1 MRKMNSKIRTKF
13 ISESGSYL
21 QNKDY
26 FAFVELDR
34 YAIYVIAD
42 GIDNDTDLISSKLA
56 VKQIISSFT
65 EQPTMGRWG
74 LTRLLRKA
82 NEELRKESL
91 KEALKASVTVVVTNY
106 VKCRYALV
114 GNTRFTLFRDGYA
127 KYKSEDQSLTQE
139 LLKEEKISLDKAA
152 KHEERN
158 NLYCYLGQKER
169 LEPYISK
176 TYRMKSGDTIALYTR
191 GIWENLYKSELLD
204 GLSEIADPEEG
215 INNIEELILSKQPK
229 DLDNYTIAIIFIDK
243 TYENP
248 QLKKTI
254 KKVIVISIIIIILL
268 SILGFF
274 LYRRHKAKLK
284 KIEDMEYYK
293 ENAEEYIS
301 DNNYFRAKEEYIE
314 ALKLAKK
321 LESGKDR
328 DFIDERIKL
337 MESIIEADASL
348 ENKEYNDAVDKY
360 LAARSKAYYVD
371 NIGLEY
377 IGRNLE
383 ETRDYILV
391 LDLLMEAD
399 KKFEIG
405 DLSGSQDAYRRARDL
420 ARSLY
425 YKEAKDE
432 AVQRLEQIYELN
444 QKNKEEQD
452 RDRES
457 QQLEQEEINKQR
469 IALQESAMQAY
480 KDGNESYKIGDYS
493 NAKMH
498 YEIALFSYQE
508 LKIDEIAKQIEKR
521 LLDVENKLIEAK
533 ASEFKASQY
542 EKSGDEEFN
551 NNKLVRAKM
560 LYILS
565 KDMYAEL
572 ELEED
577 VNRLTEKIEGLDP
590 LIPRQ
595 GI

>member
-13 ISESGSYL
+13 VSESGSYL

-42 GIDNDTDLISSKLA
+42 GIDNDKDLNSSKLA

-65 EQPTMGRWG
+65 EHPTMGKRG
-74 LTRLLRKA
+74 LRKLLIKA

-91 KEALKASVTVVVTNY
+91 KEALKASVTIVVTNY

-114 GNTRFTLFRDGYA
+114 GNTRFNLFRDGYV
-127 KYKSEDQSLTQE
+127 KYESKDQSLTQE
-139 LLKEEKISLDKAA
+139 LLKEEKVSLDKAA

-169 LEPYISK
+169 LTPFISK
-176 TYRMKSGDTIALYTR
+176 AYRMKSGDTITLYTR
-191 GIWENLYKSELLD
+191 GVWENLYKSELLD

-215 INNIEELILSKQPK
+215 INNIEELIMSKQLK

-243 TYENP
+243 IYENP
-248 QLKKTI
+248 KLKKTI
-254 KKVIVISIIIIILL
+254 KKVIVISIIIIMLL

-274 LYRRHKAKLK
+274 LYKKHKTKLK
-284 KIEDMEYYK
+284 NIEDMDYYRK
-293 ENAEEYIS
+293 NAMEYIR
-301 DNNYFRAKEEYIE
+301 DNNYLRAKEEYTE

-321 LESGKDR
+321 LESGEDR
-328 DFIDERIKL
+328 SFIDKRIKL
-337 MESIIEADASL
+337 MESIIEADVSL
-348 ENKEYNDAVDKY
+348 ENKEYSEAVDKY
-360 LAARSKAYYVD
+360 LIAKNKAYYLD

-377 IGRNLE
+377 IYENLE
-383 ETRDYILV
+383 ETKSYILV
-391 LDLLMEAD
+391 SDLLMEAD

-405 DLSGSQDAYRRARDL
+405 DLSGSQEAYIKARDL

-444 QKNKEEQD
+444 QKNKEQQDEDRENQKLEQD
-452 RDRES
+452 
-457 QQLEQEEINKQR
+457 EINKQK
-469 IALQESAMQAY
+469 IALQESAIQAY
-480 KDGNESYKIGDYS
+480 KDANSSYKIGDYP
-493 NAKMH
+493 NAKLH
-498 YEIALFSYQE
+498 YEIALLSYKE
-508 LKIDEIAKQIEKR
+508 LNMTQITKQIEKR
-521 LLDVENKLIEAK
+521 LLDVENKLTDAK
-533 ASEFKASQY
+533 AEEYKASQY

-551 NNKLVRAKM
+551 NNNLQRAKM

-565 KDMYAEL
+565 KDIYNEL

-577 VNRLTEKIEGLDP
+577 ANRVIEKIEGIDP
-590 LIPRQ
+590 LIPSP